1 MFEINETVQGFLL
14 GNYYIKIIIK
24 DWGGGGKLKLI

>member
-1 MFEINETVQGFLL
+1 MFEINETVEGLFKFLL

-24 DWGGGGKLKLI
+24 DWGKIKLI